1 MEMVK
6 ELLKN
11 GANIL
16 ATDREQ
22 VTVTETAISQDD
34 VKLLELLH
42 ARENHLLEHVL
53 HNENFPLTVTI
64 LKKARKCFDFIIS
77 LKPSAQMFLIKREY
91 YCPIL
96 WAI

>member
-53 HNENFPLTVTI
+53 HN
-64 LKKARKCFDFIIS
+64 
-77 LKPSAQMFLIKREY
+77 
-91 YCPIL
+91 
-96 WAI
+96 